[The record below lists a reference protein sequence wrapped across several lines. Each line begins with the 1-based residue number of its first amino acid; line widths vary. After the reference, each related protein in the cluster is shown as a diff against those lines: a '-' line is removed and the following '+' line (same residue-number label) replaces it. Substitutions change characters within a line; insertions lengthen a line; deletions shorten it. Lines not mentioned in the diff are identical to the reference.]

1 MVSTPT
7 RTTAA
12 PAAAGR
18 ATSGGASGKPAGS
31 STSGTGSAGARSAGA
46 ASTPGRPAVTPA
58 ARVLAWNRGFWSA
71 LEGTGKSRNGST
83 YYLIL
88 GSTLALTAIGI
99 MMVLSASSV
108 EAIAAGESPYS
119 AALKQGGFAA
129 LGVFAMFVLSRVNVV
144 WLRRVAWWLML
155 LAVALLG
162 LVLLVGR
169 SALGNQNWID
179 VGPFTFQPSEA
190 AKLALALWMA
200 TVLDRKAKLLQE
212 WRHALIPVVFPGAV
226 VVLVLILAGNDLG
239 TAMIVMIIVAAALF
253 FAGVRLSFFAISGAL
268 LAIGA
273 TVLAVTSP
281 NRMCRIL
288 SWTGQ
293 TCADGSDLNYQSTNG
308 LYGLASGGWFGV
320 GLGQSRQ
327 KYSWI
332 PEAHNDFIFAI
343 IGEELGLVGTIV
355 VLVLFAILGT
365 AIYRVVVAQHDVF
378 HRVLAG
384 AIMVWLL
391 GQASVNMAV
400 VTGLAPVI
408 GVPLP
413 FISYGGSALLMSL
426 CAIGVVLSLAR
437 AQMDPGMQPK
447 KMLRFGP
454 AAFANSVRRARAA
467 RAAGRSAA
475 STAASRSAA
484 RPAAKSAG
492 RPAGNPVTKG
502 AGKGAAKGA
511 GNSSGN
517 AANKSSAQ
525 ISTGKNTAG
534 KIPTIKNSAS
544 TNRTKA

>member
-12 PAAAGR
+12 KTAVANNPVAGKLPPR
-18 ATSGGASGKPAGS
+18 GASREPL
-31 STSGTGSAGARSAGA
+31 SAEKVRG
-46 ASTPGRPAVTPA
+46 
-58 ARVLAWNRGFWSA
+58 WYRGFWAA

-119 AALKQGGFAA
+119 AALKQGMFAA
-129 LGVFAMFVLSRVNVV
+129 IGVFCMFLLSRVNVV
-144 WLRRVAWWLML
+144 WLKRIAWLAIFVAIL
-155 LAVALLG
+155 LLV

-169 SALGNQNWID
+169 SAMGNQNWIEI
-179 VGPFTFQPSEA
+179 GPVTFQPSEA
-190 AKLALALWMA
+190 SKLALALWMA
-200 TVLDRKAKLLQE
+200 TVLGRKAKLLTRT
-212 WRHALIPVVFPGAV
+212 RHAMVPVGPGAA
-226 VVLVLILAGNDLG
+226 LIIGLILMGNDLG
-239 TAMIVMIIVAAALF
+239 TAMIVIMITAAALF
-253 FAGVRLSFFAISGAL
+253 FAGVKLYVFG
-268 LAIGA
+268 IGA
-273 TVLAVTSP
+273 ILGGAFITVLAITSP
-281 NRMCRIL
+281 NRVCRIL

-343 IGEELGLVGTIV
+343 IGEELGLVGTFV

-365 AIYRVVVAQHDVF
+365 AIYRIVVAQKDMF

-384 AIMVWLL
+384 TIMVWLL
-391 GQASVNMAV
+391 GQATVNMAV
-400 VTGLAPVI
+400 VTGLAPVVGI
-408 GVPLP
+408 PLP

-437 AQMDPGMQPK
+437 AQMAPGLQPK
-447 KMLRFGP
+447 RLLKFGP
-454 AAFANSVRRARAA
+454 AGLAKILRKKSVTRNASK
-467 RAAGRSAA
+467 GSAA
-475 STAASRSAA
+475 QRSTARNAA
-484 RPAAKSAG
+484 TTRPAPR
-492 RPAGNPVTKG
+492 RP
-502 AGKGAAKGA
+502 
-511 GNSSGN
+511 S
-517 AANKSSAQ
+517 
-525 ISTGKNTAG
+525 
-534 KIPTIKNSAS
+534 
-544 TNRTKA
+544 TKA

>member
-7 RTTAA
+7 RSPAAA
-12 PAAAGR
+12 PAAAR
-18 ATSGGASGKPAGS
+18 PS
-31 STSGTGSAGARSAGA
+31 A
-46 ASTPGRPAVTPA
+46 ASSSATRPAAAPA
-58 ARVLAWNRGFWSA
+58 PSGLQAVGRKVRGWYRGFWSA

-108 EAIAAGESPYS
+108 EAIAAGESPYT
-119 AALKQGGFAA
+119 AALKQGLFAGIG
-129 LGVFAMFVLSRVNVV
+129 LFGMFLLSRVNVV
-144 WLRRVAWWLML
+144 WLKRGAWFAIIVAFVL
-155 LAVALLG
+155 LV

-169 SALGNQNWID
+169 SALGNKNWID

-200 TVLDRKAKLLQE
+200 TVLDRKAKLLSQAK
-212 WRHALIPVVFPGAV
+212 HALVPVVLPGAAGV
-226 VVLVLILAGNDLG
+226 IGLILVGNDLG
-239 TAMIVMIIVAAALF
+239 TAMIVMMITAAALF
-253 FAGVRLSFFAISGAL
+253 FAGVRLYLFGIAGAFIAVGTAVMAI
-268 LAIGA
+268 
-273 TVLAVTSP
+273 TSP

-288 SWTGQ
+288 SWSGQ

-343 IGEELGLVGTIV
+343 IGEELGLVGTLV

-365 AIYRVVVAQHDVF
+365 AIYRVVVAQKDMF

-384 AIMVWLL
+384 TIMVWLL
-391 GQASVNMAV
+391 GQATVNMAV
-400 VTGLAPVI
+400 VTGLAPVVGI
-408 GVPLP
+408 PLP

-437 AQMDPGMQPK
+437 AQMAPGLQPQR
-447 KMLRFGP
+447 LFRFGP
-454 AAFANSVRRARAA
+454 AGLAASLRKRNAA
-467 RAAGRSAA
+467 R
-475 STAASRSAA
+475 
-484 RPAAKSAG
+484 
-492 RPAGNPVTKG
+492 
-502 AGKGAAKGA
+502 GAAKNAAKNEARNTARNAA
-511 GNSSGN
+511 GNTSAKKAGSTANTRAKTVTGRAP
-517 AANKSSAQ
+517 AAAAAPK
-525 ISTGKNTAG
+525 TAVDA
-534 KIPTIKNSAS
+534 AS
-544 TNRTKA
+544 PRTPAPRKPGTRNPAPSNPARKRK

>member
-7 RTTAA
+7 RT
-12 PAAAGR
+12 PAAKSAAKSPPGGSANGGSASGGR
-18 ATSGGASGKPAGS
+18 TSGGKPPQR
-31 STSGTGSAGARSAGA
+31 TARRS
-46 ASTPGRPAVTPA
+46 PA
-58 ARVLAWNRGFWSA
+58 AEKLRSWHRAFWSA
-71 LEGTGKSRNGST
+71 LEAAGHPATGST

-119 AALKQGGFAA
+119 AALKQGMFAA
-129 LGVFAMFVLSRVNVV
+129 IGVFVMFVLSRVNVV
-144 WLRRVAWWLML
+144 WLKRFAWAAIVI
-155 LAVALLG
+155 AVVLLG

-169 SALGNQNWID
+169 STLGNQNWID

-200 TVLDRKAKLLQE
+200 TVLDRKAKLLSQ
-212 WRHALIPVVFPGAV
+212 WRHALIPVVVPGALT
-226 VVLVLILAGNDLG
+226 VLGLILAGNDLG
-239 TAMIVMIIVAAALF
+239 TAMIVMVIMAAALF
-253 FAGVRLSFFAISGAL
+253 FAGVRLAFFGAAGAL
-268 LAIGA
+268 LTLGTII
-273 TVLAVTSP
+273 LAVTSP

-343 IGEELGLVGTIV
+343 IGEELGLVGTVV
-355 VLVLFAILGT
+355 VLVLFAILGA
-365 AIYRVVVAQHDVF
+365 AIYRVVAAQQDLF

-384 AIMVWLL
+384 SIMVWLL
-391 GQASVNMAV
+391 GQATVNMAV
-400 VTGLAPVI
+400 VTGLAPVV

-437 AQMDPGMQPK
+437 AQMAPNVQP
-447 KMLRFGP
+447 
-454 AAFANSVRRARAA
+454 RRLL
-467 RAAGRSAA
+467 
-475 STAASRSAA
+475 
-484 RPAAKSAG
+484 KF
-492 RPAGNPVTKG
+492 
-502 AGKGAAKGA
+502 
-511 GNSSGN
+511 
-517 AANKSSAQ
+517 
-525 ISTGKNTAG
+525 
-534 KIPTIKNSAS
+534 
-544 TNRTKA
+544 RTKAGRTQSTRKRK

>member
-7 RTTAA
+7 RNPAAA
-12 PAAAGR
+12 PAAAKGP
-18 ATSGGASGKPAGS
+18 AAKPPA
-31 STSGTGSAGARSAGA
+31 AKAPARGA
-46 ASTPGRPAVTPA
+46 ATGPQSAVRKVQGWYRA
-58 ARVLAWNRGFWSA
+58 FWSA

-108 EAIAAGESPYS
+108 EAIAAGESPYT
-119 AALKQGGFAA
+119 AALKQGMFAGIG
-129 LGVFAMFVLSRVNVV
+129 LFGMFLLSRVNVV
-144 WLRRVAWWLML
+144 WLKRGAWIAILVAFVL
-155 LAVALLG
+155 LV

-200 TVLDRKAKLLQE
+200 TVLDRKAKLLSQAK
-212 WRHALIPVVFPGAV
+212 HALIPVVIPGAAGV
-226 VVLVLILAGNDLG
+226 IGLILMGNDLG
-239 TAMIVMIIVAAALF
+239 TAMIVMMITAAALF
-253 FAGVRLSFFAISGAL
+253 FAGVRLYLFGIAGIVLAAGTAV
-268 LAIGA
+268 LAI
-273 TVLAVTSP
+273 TSP

-343 IGEELGLVGTIV
+343 IGEELGLVGTLV

-365 AIYRVVVAQHDVF
+365 AIYRVVVAQKAMF

-384 AIMVWLL
+384 TIMVWLL
-391 GQASVNMAV
+391 GQATVNMAV
-400 VTGLAPVI
+400 VTGLAPVVGI
-408 GVPLP
+408 PLP

-437 AQMDPGMQPK
+437 AQMAPGLQPK
-447 KMLRFGP
+447 RLFRFGP
-454 AAFANSVRRARAA
+454 AGLAASLRKRTAA
-467 RAAGRSAA
+467 RAADA
-475 STAASRSAA
+475 
-484 RPAAKSAG
+484 
-492 RPAGNPVTKG
+492 
-502 AGKGAAKGA
+502 
-511 GNSSGN
+511 N
-517 AANKSSAQ
+517 AAQPGK
-525 ISTGKNTAG
+525 STGKSTGKATTGKQVAG
-534 KIPTIKNSAS
+534 APAAGP
-544 TNRTKA
+544 RTGRTPAPSNPARKRK